1 MVSTHLMFYVHDE
14 DVLLN
19 NDWKDVMKDH
29 MVLQRYD
36 LNLDDMRALNRSLS
50 YLPDER
56 MKDIKM
62 WPPYGTK

>member
-1 MVSTHLMFYVHDE
+1 MFYVHDE